1 MHNITLTEKYIA
13 RNIELDTD
21 TFDNL
26 AHDIGES
33 TTSNHFTIDKDTFQE
48 FDVTI
53 PDFIGSNLYDE
64 LCEEFDN
71 KELDYIHIYRD

>member
-33 TTSNHFTIDKDTFQE
+33 TASNHFTIDKDTFQE
-48 FDVTI
+48 FDVSI
-53 PDFIGSNLYDE
+53 PDFIGSELYKE
-64 LCEEFDN
+64 LYEEFLND
-71 KELDYIHIYRD
+71 ELDYIHIYRD